1 MLLVLL
7 LVLDCNC
14 VLCCC
19 AANTLRV
26 EVLENRM
33 KLADAGSG
41 EADGRR
47 LTLVLSTLALFAH
60 SLSAILLHHLP
71 ADPLNLAS
79 NFALYSVYA
88 AVLSALGLAGAVKR
102 SPTLVTIFTHHLLID
117 AILST
122 IPRVLLIPAIASIP
136 GTLCAEVE
144 YQRSQLSPR
153 DARALFGFWT
163 ADRCRAGLWAAQA
176 VVALLALAM
185 TAVQWWCAWRV
196 RGYARWLEERDRR
209 EREGDVEKRGWG
221 EGEEKEKG
229 GMRSGEWI

>member
-1 MLLVLL
+1 MLLR
-7 LVLDCNC
+7 C
-14 VLCCC
+14 
-19 AANTLRV
+19 
-26 EVLENRM
+26 EYLEGRM
-33 KLADAGSG
+33 KHADAGSG

-163 ADRCRAGLWAAQA
+163 ADRCRVGLWAAQA
-176 VVALLALAM
+176 VVALLVLAV

-196 RGYARWLEERDRR
+196 REYARWLEEGDRR
-209 EREGDVEKRGWG
+209 EREGDVEKGGW
-221 EGEEKEKG
+221 GEEKEKEKEAWDEKRRAD
-229 GMRSGEWI
+229 MRL

>member
-1 MLLVLL
+1 MLHLPSTSNIT
-7 LVLDCNC
+7 CHHH
-14 VLCCC
+14 
-19 AANTLRV
+19 RI
-26 EVLENRM
+26 
-33 KLADAGSG
+33 
-41 EADGRR
+41 
-47 LTLVLSTLALFAH
+47 LSFGTASAPTLAH
-60 SLSAILLHHLP
+60 SHSHSHIPNRTSTQLTHLLQ
-71 ADPLNLAS
+71 
-79 NFALYSVYA
+79 
-88 AVLSALGLAGAVKR
+88 R

-196 RGYARWLEERDRR
+196 RGYARWLEEGDRR

-221 EGEEKEKG
+221 EEKDKGE
-229 GMRSGEWI
+229 MRSGERV